1 LKTAFKVFIF
11 ILFFTTFFSSIHAQ
25 NFKLIVHS
33 KDSSNIITL
42 NSIPYNKVHISEK
55 NINTEVENISKKLAL
70 KGYINNNYLLNKTD
84 SIFNCVF
91 SLNNKIEK
99 IRIYYSN
106 KFIDE
111 TTLKQIS
118 LNYTNTY
125 FEIATDQIENSLN
138 SIVNY
143 FENKG
148 ASFTNVS
155 LINLTQKENKLTAD
169 LNLNISEKRKIN
181 NIIVKGYDDFS
192 IKYLNNYLNLKQH
205 TIFNLNTLE
214 TIDKLVNTISFVTQL
229 KKPEILFTKDSTT
242 LYLYLKKKANNA
254 FDGIIGFSN
263 EKNSNKLKFNGYLD
277 LALNNMFHKGESF
290 GLNWKSNGDDT
301 QTLNL
306 KITTPYIFNTRFSPS
321 GEFSI
326 FKQDSTYVNTK
337 SLFKIQYNVN
347 RHNFI
352 DVVLNNEVSTT
363 SSSSTLDEIDS
374 FKNIFFGLSYTY
386 KALPKQDQ
394 LENKS
399 KFLVTA
405 SYLTGNRTA
414 NQLKS
419 NQSKIQL
426 SAEYNLELNHKSL
439 IYFKTSNKLLNAS
452 NLFQNELFRIGGVN
466 SIRGFYEQS
475 IFTSKY
481 SVTNIEYHYIIN
493 QTTHLYSITDF
504 AIALDNFT
512 NSTTKLYGVGLGY
525 YFNTKKSILNLS
537 YTIGKNNELPFS
549 LKNSKVHIK
558 ITHPF

>member
-1 LKTAFKVFIF
+1 MKTVFKVFIF
-11 ILFFTTFFSSIHAQ
+11 IQFFTTFFSSIHAQ

-55 NINTEVENISKKLAL
+55 NINTEIKNISKKLAL
-70 KGYINNNYLLNKTD
+70 KGYINNSYLLNKTD

-106 KFIDE
+106 KFIDN
-111 TTLKQIS
+111 TVLQIIS

-125 FEIATDQIENSLN
+125 FEIATNQIENSLN

-155 LINLTQKENKLTAD
+155 LINLTQLGNKLTAE

-181 NIIVKGYDDFS
+181 NIIIKGYNDFS

-205 TIFNLNTLE
+205 TTFNLNTLE

-242 LYLYLKKKANNA
+242 LYLYLKKKANNT
-254 FDGIIGFSN
+254 FDGILGFSN
-263 EKNSNKLKFNGYLD
+263 EKNSNNLKFNGYLD
-277 LALNNMFHKGESF
+277 LILNNMFNKGESF

-306 KITTPYIFNTRFSPS
+306 KLTTPYIFNTRFSPS

-337 SLFKIQYNVN
+337 SLFKIKYSINK
-347 RHNFI
+347 HNFI
-352 DVVLNNEVSTT
+352 NALLNNEVSTI
-363 SSSSTLDEIDS
+363 SSSNTLDEIDN
-374 FKNIFFGLSYTY
+374 FKTILFGLSYTF
-386 KALPKQDQ
+386 KMLPKHE
-394 LENKS
+394 LNNRS
-399 KFLVTA
+399 KFAITA
-405 SYLTGNRTA
+405 SYLLGNKTA

-419 NQSKIQL
+419 NQNKIQL
-426 SAEYNLELNHKSL
+426 LAEYNLELNHKNL
-439 IYFKTSNKLLNAS
+439 IYFKTTNKLLNAS
-452 NLFQNELFRIGGVN
+452 NLFQNELFRIGGTN
-466 SIRGFYEQS
+466 SIRGFDEQS

-512 NSTTKLYGVGLGY
+512 NSTTKLYGIGLGY
-525 YFNTKKSILNLS
+525 YFNTKSSIINLS
-537 YTIGKNNELPFS
+537 YAIGKNNELPFGF
-549 LKNSKVHIK
+549 KNSKVHIK
-558 ITHPF
+558 VTYPF